1 MLLDNTTHNLQGI
14 TLGELKY
21 KQTYKLIKEMIYDF
35 NWEIVLISGIG
46 VDDAIKEIFDNL
58 IIDISN
64 INHSYIINI
73 INGFEI
79 KEVKFDDGKIIIKIN
94 CSYIRPSFSACS
106 AEQYCNLYRAAD
118 AACHAAALLP
128 AERS

>member
-35 NWEIVLISGIG
+35 NWEIVLISGTE

-58 IIDISN
+58 TIDKSN
-64 INHSYIINI
+64 IDHSYIINI

-94 CSYIRPSFSACS
+94 CSYK
-106 AEQYCNLYRAAD
+106 ELLYLIEKYITSS
-118 AACHAAALLP
+118 HN
-128 AERS
+128 